1 MLVPILL
8 LVISLLILT
17 GGAELLVRG
26 SVAVA
31 QRMGVSAFF
40 IGLTIVGFGTSTP
53 ELSTSLI
60 AALNGSGGIAV
71 GNVVGSNICN
81 VLLILGA
88 AAMIRPIGVSLGVV
102 RAELVAVGL
111 VSLLPFVAL
120 ATGSVVTRWQGLVM
134 IGLLGLY
141 LYRGYHAGRREET
154 ARKEAAAITSEIQRE
169 VGLDPAKPLN
179 PLIAAVSIAAGL
191 ALLVGGSWLLVRSA
205 TEIARSFGVSD
216 LVIGL
221 TVVAVGTSAP
231 ELFTSVVAAL
241 RKQSDIAVGNVLG
254 SNIFNILGILGIT
267 AAVKPQAI
275 APQVFRIDLPVMLGA
290 AVLAAVFLRTGS
302 RLSRPEGALML
313 AGYIAYIAFLYLSQ

>member
-1 MLVPILL
+1 VILSILL
-8 LVISLLILT
+8 LVVSLLVLT

-60 AALNGSGGIAV
+60 AAFKGSGDIAV

-88 AAMIRPIGVSLGVV
+88 AAMIRPIAVSLGVV
-102 RAELVAVGL
+102 RSELIAVGL

-120 ATGSVVTRWQGLVM
+120 ATGSVVTRWQGLLMVA
-134 IGLLGLY
+134 LLAVY
-141 LYRGYHAGRREET
+141 LYRGYHAGRRDES
-154 ARKEAAAITSEIQRE
+154 ARLADAELTKEIGRE
-169 VGLDPAKPLN
+169 VGLDPAKPL
-179 PLIAAVSIAAGL
+179 PPVIAAVSIVAGL
-191 ALLVGGSWLLVRSA
+191 VLLVAGSFLLVRSA
-205 TEIARSFGVSD
+205 SDIARSFGVSD

-221 TVVAVGTSAP
+221 TVVAIGTSAP
-231 ELFTSVVAAL
+231 ELFTSIVAAI

-275 APQVFRIDLPVMLGA
+275 NPQVFRLDLPVMLGA
-290 AVLAAVFLRTGS
+290 AILAAIFLRTGAK
-302 RLSRPEGALML
+302 LARPEGAVML
-313 AGYIAYIAFLYLSQ
+313 TAYAAYIAYLYLLQ

>member
-1 MLVPILL
+1 MFVPILL
-8 LVISLLILT
+8 LVVSLLILT

-60 AALNGSGGIAV
+60 AALNGSGDIAV

-88 AAMIRPIGVSLGVV
+88 AAMIRPITVSLGVV

-120 ATGSVVTRWQGLVM
+120 ATGSVVTRWQGLAMVT
-134 IGLLGLY
+134 LLGTY
-141 LYRGYHAGRREET
+141 LYRGYHAGRRD
-154 ARKEAAAITSEIQRE
+154 EAARLAEAELSKEIERE
-169 VGLDPAKPLN
+169 VGLDPAKPLA
-179 PLIAAVSIAAGL
+179 PVIAAVSIVAGL

-205 TEIARSFGVSD
+205 SEIARSFGVSD

-231 ELFTSVVAAL
+231 ELFTSVVAAI
-241 RKQSDIAVGNVLG
+241 RRQSDIAVGNVLG
-254 SNIFNILGILGIT
+254 SNIFNILGILGVT

-275 APQVFRIDLPVMLGA
+275 APQVFRLDLPVMLGA
-290 AVLAAVFLRTGS
+290 AILAAIFLRTGS
-302 RLSRPEGALML
+302 KLSRPEGAVML
-313 AGYIAYIAFLYLSQ
+313 VGYAAYIAYLYLSQ